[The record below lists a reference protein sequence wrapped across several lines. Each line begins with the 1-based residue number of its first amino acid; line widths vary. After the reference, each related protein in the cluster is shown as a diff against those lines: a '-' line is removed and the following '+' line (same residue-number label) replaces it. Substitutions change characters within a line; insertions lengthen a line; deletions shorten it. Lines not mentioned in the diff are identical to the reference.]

1 MPGSTGRPAWR
12 WAAPSST
19 PRPRAGTI
27 KPPRPRARRN
37 QYQLG
42 VAELLSAAL
51 SNTAQQVVKLVK
63 TLPAIGRAA
72 GTLLLPE
79 KDEDG
84 RRHWSLPRDL
94 NFLAPR
100 TAFNVAITN
109 QRRFAARTVP
119 LAEVK
124 EIAKRRG
131 VTLNDVVMATVAGGL
146 REYLIGHR
154 ELPERPLSA
163 AVPVSLRAVGD
174 ESANNQVSG
183 VTMTLAT
190 DVADP
195 LQRLKTIA
203 AGSAETKAKLGR
215 VKTAIPTDFPMLAA
229 PWLMSGLAS
238 LFGRSRLANVL
249 PPLANLVISNV
260 PGIQQQLY
268 FAGARIIS
276 YYPVSIPAHG
286 MALNVTVQSY
296 NGRLDYGLIGCR
308 RAVPDIMDLAD
319 ALLAEHRKLLALARE
334 HDGAA
339 ESAQAKVEPVAVVKP
354 GPKRAPPRRKAA
366 LNLVKAGL
374 RPSRP
379 RTSNGLDPPSVA
391 CLRSP
396 LAGLQRPVLLQAV
409 PQVGGVAQV
418 AQVQPGAFGQRRFAA
433 RLVGLDP
440 GTHLGLHGIPVDLE
454 GPQVAHLPGQHHV
467 AHLRRRFLA
476 FGRVEVADTEQRGEG
491 VAADAVAGEGRY
503 RGRHL
508 AELRQLGGAARKT
521 RRQAHQP
528 AGAQRGGEQHTR
540 SLGVCRQAVQDAA
553 QRDAAAA
560 VAHQHRCHAVAARL
574 RGQTCGQRIAFVAA
588 AAAPSDRL

>member
-1 MPGSTGRPAWR
+1 MRSSHNAQISHRLQPEGPAMNHLSGIDAAFLHLESPEMPMHVGSLHVLELPAGYSGDFFEDVKACLAQRLHLADVFTRKLALMPFDLSNPVWVEDEDIDLEHHIRHITLPKPGSNTQLQQYVARLHSTLLDRSRPLWEFFVIDGLRSGEVALYIKVHHARLDGQAGVALGRAVFDV
-12 WAAPSST
+12 T
-19 PRPRAGTI
+19 PEGRHI

-84 RRHWSLPRDL
+84 RRRWSLPRDL

-163 AVPVSLRAVGD
+163 AVPVSLRAAGD

-296 NGRLDYGLIGCR
+296 NGRLDYGLIACR

-319 ALLAEHRKLLALARE
+319 ALLAEHRHLLALARE
-334 HDGAA
+334 ADGLA
-339 ESAQAKVEPVAVVKP
+339 EPAVPKAEPVAVVKP
-354 GPKRAPPRRKAA
+354 APKRAPPRRKAA
-366 LNLVKAGL
+366 LNLVKAG
-374 RPSRP
+374 
-379 RTSNGLDPPSVA
+379 T
-391 CLRSP
+391 
-396 LAGLQRPVLLQAV
+396 
-409 PQVGGVAQV
+409 AQ
-418 AQVQPGAFGQRRFAA
+418 
-433 RLVGLDP
+433 
-440 GTHLGLHGIPVDLE
+440 
-454 GPQVAHLPGQHHV
+454 
-467 AHLRRRFLA
+467 
-476 FGRVEVADTEQRGEG
+476 
-491 VAADAVAGEGRY
+491 
-503 RGRHL
+503 
-508 AELRQLGGAARKT
+508 
-521 RRQAHQP
+521 
-528 AGAQRGGEQHTR
+528 
-540 SLGVCRQAVQDAA
+540 S
-553 QRDAAAA
+553 
-560 VAHQHRCHAVAARL
+560 
-574 RGQTCGQRIAFVAA
+574 
-588 AAAPSDRL
+588 AAPKQRA

>member
-1 MPGSTGRPAWR
+1 MNHLSGIDAAFLHLESPEMPMHVGSLHVLELPAGYSGDFFEDVKACLAQRLHLADVFTRKLALMPFDLSNPVWVEDEDIDLEHHIRHITLPKPGSNTQLQQYVARLHSTLLDRSRPLWEFFVIDGLRSGEVALYIKVHHARLDGQAGVALGRAIFDT
-12 WAAPSST
+12 T
-19 PRPRAGTI
+19 PEGRTI

-51 SNTAQQVVKLVK
+51 SNTAQQVVKLIK
-63 TLPAIGRAA
+63 TLPAMGRAA
-72 GTLLLPE
+72 ATLLLPE

-84 RRHWSLPRDL
+84 RRHWSLPRNL

-124 EIAKRRG
+124 EIAKRSG
-131 VTLNDVVMATVAGGL
+131 VSLNDVVMATVAGGL
-146 REYLIGHR
+146 REYFIGHR

-163 AVPVSLRAVGD
+163 AVPVSLRAAGD
-174 ESANNQVSG
+174 ESANNQVSM

-195 LQRLKTIA
+195 MQRLKAIA
-203 AGSAETKAKLGR
+203 AGSADTKTKLGR

-249 PPLANLVISNV
+249 PPVANLVISNV

-268 FAGARIIS
+268 FAGARIVS

-319 ALLAEHRKLLALARE
+319 ALLAEHRKLLALARGL
-334 HDGAA
+334 DAPT
-339 ESAQAKVEPVAVVKP
+339 VPVAAP
-354 GPKRAPPRRKAA
+354 GPAVPVKAA
-366 LNLVKAGL
+366 PKRRPARRGAVLNLVKAGK
-374 RPSRP
+374 
-379 RTSNGLDPPSVA
+379 
-391 CLRSP
+391 
-396 LAGLQRPVLLQAV
+396 
-409 PQVGGVAQV
+409 
-418 AQVQPGAFGQRRFAA
+418 AA
-433 RLVGLDP
+433 R
-440 GTHLGLHGIPVDLE
+440 
-454 GPQVAHLPGQHHV
+454 
-467 AHLRRRFLA
+467 
-476 FGRVEVADTEQRGEG
+476 
-491 VAADAVAGEGRY
+491 AAPA
-503 RGRHL
+503 
-508 AELRQLGGAARKT
+508 K
-521 RRQAHQP
+521 RQA
-528 AGAQRGGEQHTR
+528 
-540 SLGVCRQAVQDAA
+540 
-553 QRDAAAA
+553 
-560 VAHQHRCHAVAARL
+560 
-574 RGQTCGQRIAFVAA
+574 
-588 AAAPSDRL
+588 

>member
-1 MPGSTGRPAWR
+1 MNHLSGIDAAFLHLESPEMPMHVGSLHVLELPADYSGDFFEDVKACLAQRLHLADVFTRKLALMPFDLSNPVWVEDEDIDLEHHIRHITLPKPGSNTQLQQYVARLHSTLLDRSRPLWEFFVIDGLRSGEVALYIKVHHARLDGQAGVALGRAIFDT
-12 WAAPSST
+12 T
-19 PRPRAGTI
+19 PDGRHI

-51 SNTAQQVVKLVK
+51 SNTAQQVLKLVK

-79 KDEDG
+79 KDENG
-84 RRHWSLPRDL
+84 RRQWQLPRNL

-124 EIAKRRG
+124 EIAKRCG
-131 VTLNDVVMATVAGGL
+131 VSLNDVVMATVAGGL
-146 REYLIGHR
+146 REYFIGHR

-163 AVPVSLRAVGD
+163 AVPVSLRAAGD
-174 ESANNQVSG
+174 ESANNQVSM

-195 LQRLKTIA
+195 LQRLRTIA
-203 AGSAETKAKLGR
+203 ADSTETKAKLGR

-249 PPLANLVISNV
+249 PPVANLVISNV

-319 ALLAEHRKLLALARE
+319 ALLAEHRKLLALVRE
-334 HDGAA
+334 NDALAEPPAA
-339 ESAQAKVEPVAVVKP
+339 PAVEVKAA
-354 GPKRAPPRRKAA
+354 PKRRPARRTAA
-366 LNLVKAGL
+366 LNLVKAG
-374 RPSRP
+374 
-379 RTSNGLDPPSVA
+379 
-391 CLRSP
+391 
-396 LAGLQRPVLLQAV
+396 
-409 PQVGGVAQV
+409 
-418 AQVQPGAFGQRRFAA
+418 
-433 RLVGLDP
+433 
-440 GTHLGLHGIPVDLE
+440 
-454 GPQVAHLPGQHHV
+454 
-467 AHLRRRFLA
+467 
-476 FGRVEVADTEQRGEG
+476 
-491 VAADAVAGEGRY
+491 
-503 RGRHL
+503 
-508 AELRQLGGAARKT
+508 
-521 RRQAHQP
+521 
-528 AGAQRGGEQHTR
+528 
-540 SLGVCRQAVQDAA
+540 
-553 QRDAAAA
+553 AAAKPA
-560 VAHQHRCHAVAARL
+560 TRKATAHKRL
-574 RGQTCGQRIAFVAA
+574 A
-588 AAAPSDRL
+588 

>member
-1 MPGSTGRPAWR
+1 MNHLSGIDAAFLHLESPEMPMHVGSLHVLELPAGYSGEFFEDVKACLAQRLHLADVFTRKLALMPFDLSNPVWVEDEDIDLEHHIRHITLPKPGSNTQLQQYVARLHSTLLDRSRPLWEFFVIDGLRSGEVALYIKVHHARLDGQAGVALGRAIFDT
-12 WAAPSST
+12 T
-19 PRPRAGTI
+19 PEGRHI

-42 VAELLSAAL
+42 VAELLSAAV

-63 TLPAIGRAA
+63 TLPAMGRAA
-72 GTLLLPE
+72 ATLLLPE

-84 RRHWSLPRDL
+84 RRQWSLPRNL

-124 EIAKRRG
+124 EIAKRSG
-131 VTLNDVVMATVAGGL
+131 VSLNDVVMATVAGGL
-146 REYLIGHR
+146 REYFIGHR

-163 AVPVSLRAVGD
+163 AVPVSLRAAGD
-174 ESANNQVSG
+174 ESANNQVSM

-190 DVADP
+190 DLADP
-195 LQRLKTIA
+195 MQRLKTIA
-203 AGSAETKAKLGR
+203 AGSVETKAKLGR

-249 PPLANLVISNV
+249 PPVANLVISNV

-319 ALLAEHRKLLALARE
+319 ALLAEHRKLLALVREADGPAEAAAGAPEAAPEAKLAAKRPSAR
-334 HDGAA
+334 
-339 ESAQAKVEPVAVVKP
+339 
-354 GPKRAPPRRKAA
+354 RAAA
-366 LNLVKAGL
+366 LNLVKAA
-374 RPSRP
+374 PKAKP
-379 RTSNGLDPPSVA
+379 
-391 CLRSP
+391 
-396 LAGLQRPVLLQAV
+396 
-409 PQVGGVAQV
+409 
-418 AQVQPGAFGQRRFAA
+418 
-433 RLVGLDP
+433 
-440 GTHLGLHGIPVDLE
+440 
-454 GPQVAHLPGQHHV
+454 VAHK
-467 AHLRRRFLA
+467 RRA
-476 FGRVEVADTEQRGEG
+476 
-491 VAADAVAGEGRY
+491 
-503 RGRHL
+503 
-508 AELRQLGGAARKT
+508 
-521 RRQAHQP
+521 
-528 AGAQRGGEQHTR
+528 
-540 SLGVCRQAVQDAA
+540 
-553 QRDAAAA
+553 
-560 VAHQHRCHAVAARL
+560 
-574 RGQTCGQRIAFVAA
+574 
-588 AAAPSDRL
+588 